1 MAHEPTTAA
10 PEPVLG
16 AVHAAAP
23 RVRVQGLFVALALA
37 AFMPAVWCTWLMTDS
52 WRAGIGSGLTTSL
65 LTFLVANW
73 VWALLRRGYLVP
85 MQEAIALLREL
96 RQTQRVRRL
105 VERGS
110 PLGRALLRTVND
122 AAFALQERHR
132 LSQAN
137 LLAMEV
143 AFDRIHSV
151 LHSLGEGVVVIDVE
165 GELVLANRSARKL
178 LKDDGRPLE
187 GRPLRS
193 LLEPALAEPIAEGLA
208 YLSRERTRDR
218 VRLVSVPYE
227 QAYYDLSVV
236 RVASERRQEEF
247 GWVIAIADVTQN
259 HAITRMKDE
268 FLSSISH
275 EMRTP
280 LTSICAFA
288 EILAQCEPDAAA
300 EWSEFV
306 GIISAESKRLARLVD
321 DVLEVAEIEGG
332 RIHWKF
338 EVFDLAELVQATRA
352 LFHKIADAR
361 GIRIELAG
369 TPRNLLVAADR
380 QRVREMLTRLLDNAL
395 KFNPPGSVVALALRP
410 LSDRIEVGIAD
421 SGPGIPTEQRE
432 QVFERFRQLGDAMT
446 GKPAGSGLGL
456 SICRQLVEQMG
467 GRIWCQGS
475 PLGGVEFCFTLPTPE
490 GAEARRRM
498 ESSYRLLRVQ

>member
-1 MAHEPTTAA
+1 
-10 PEPVLG
+10 
-16 AVHAAAP
+16 
-23 RVRVQGLFVALALA
+23 
-37 AFMPAVWCTWLMTDS
+37 
-52 WRAGIGSGLTTSL
+52 
-65 LTFLVANW
+65 
-73 VWALLRRGYLVP
+73 
-85 MQEAIALLREL
+85 
-96 RQTQRVRRL
+96 
-105 VERGS
+105 
-110 PLGRALLRTVND
+110 
-122 AAFALQERHR
+122 
-132 LSQAN
+132 
-137 LLAMEV
+137 
-143 AFDRIHSV
+143 
-151 LHSLGEGVVVIDVE
+151 
-165 GELVLANRSARKL
+165 
-178 LKDDGRPLE
+178 
-187 GRPLRS
+187 
-193 LLEPALAEPIAEGLA
+193 
-208 YLSRERTRDR
+208 
-218 VRLVSVPYE
+218 
-227 QAYYDLSVV
+227 
-236 RVASERRQEEF
+236 
-247 GWVIAIADVTQN
+247 
-259 HAITRMKDE
+259 
-268 FLSSISH
+268 LSSISH

-280 LTSICAFA
+280 LTSICAVA

-361 GIRIELAG
+361 GIRVELAG

-395 KFNPPGSVVALALRP
+395 KFNPPGSTVALALRP

-421 SGPGIPTEQRE
+421 SGPGIPAEQRE

-467 GRIWCQGS
+467 GRIWCQDS
-475 PLGGVEFCFTLPTPE
+475 QLGGVEFCFTLPTPE

-498 ESSYRLLRVQ
+498 ESSYRLLRVP